1 MKRILTLVI
10 LALVA
15 IGANAINRLY
25 LEDFT
30 ISPGETMQLA
40 LILEN
45 EEQFTAFQTDLI
57 LPEGL
62 TVVQEDGE
70 YLLDLSD
77 RNASDQAIISKLRHD
92 GAIRMVSFSIGVKPY
107 KGNSGALVVVNLA
120 AAEDFVAPTIV
131 EIKNSRIV
139 TTEGVEFMLEGDSC
153 EVTMICEQPVKGDA
167 DGDGIVNIADVTY
180 LIDYLLAGCQSS
192 FHSQNAD
199 IDDNGKVDI
208 SDVTDLIDYLLSGN
222 WP

>member
-1 MKRILTLVI
+1 MKKAIILF
-10 LALVA
+10 LAVVA
-15 IGANAINRLY
+15 VFGASAVNRLY

-30 ISPGETMQLA
+30 ISLGETMQVA

-57 LPEGL
+57 LPQGL
-62 TVVQEDGE
+62 SVVQEDDE
-70 YLLDLSD
+70 YLFDLSN
-77 RNASDQAIISKLRHD
+77 RNASDHTIISKLRDD

-107 KGNSGALVVVNLA
+107 SGNKGALVVINLTA
-120 AAEDFVAPTIV
+120 SDDFTAPAIV

-139 TTEGVEFMLEGDSC
+139 TTEGVEFILEGDSC
-153 EVTMICEQPVKGDA
+153 EVSIICAQPVKGDT

-180 LIDYLLAGCQSS
+180 IIDYLLSGCQSS

-199 IDDNGKVDI
+199 LDGDGVVNIG
-208 SDVTDLIDYLLSGN
+208 DVTALIDYLLSGS